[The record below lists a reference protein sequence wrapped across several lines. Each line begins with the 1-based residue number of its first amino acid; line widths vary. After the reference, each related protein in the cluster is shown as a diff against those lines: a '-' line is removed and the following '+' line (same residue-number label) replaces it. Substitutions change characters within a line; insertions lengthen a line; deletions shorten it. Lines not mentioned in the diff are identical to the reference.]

1 METATRLHDITK
13 RYNVPLII
21 NDRVDVA
28 IASGAEGVHLGQDDM
43 CKHFI
48 YESLRHGVTDYG
60 YDSNNGCQED
70 TEQRCH
76 CWDQRIHC

>member
-1 METATRLHDITK
+1 VETATKLHDITK
-13 RYNVPLII
+13 QYNVPLII

-48 YESLRHGVTDYG
+48 CEIPKEERH
-60 YDSNNGCQED
+60 
-70 TEQRCH
+70 
-76 CWDQRIHC
+76 

>member
-1 METATRLHDITK
+1 VETATKLHDITK

-43 CKHFI
+43 CKYLQLIEKETGPLIRCHN
-48 YESLRHGVTDYG
+48 
-60 YDSNNGCQED
+60 SNNC
-70 TEQRCH
+70 R
-76 CWDQRIHC
+76 

>member
-1 METATRLHDITK
+1 MDTAKKLHAITQ

-43 CKHFI
+43 GECSTNF
-48 YESLRHGVTDYG
+48 R
-60 YDSNNGCQED
+60 
-70 TEQRCH
+70 
-76 CWDQRIHC
+76 